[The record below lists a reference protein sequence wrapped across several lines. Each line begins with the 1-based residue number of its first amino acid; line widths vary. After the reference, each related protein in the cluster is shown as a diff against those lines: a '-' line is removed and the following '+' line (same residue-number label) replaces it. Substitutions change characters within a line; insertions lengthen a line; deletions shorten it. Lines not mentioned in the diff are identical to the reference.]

1 MDRSG
6 MISGMEHPFETAARR
21 LADARRD
28 RAQIE
33 RLPEAARPTTTEE
46 ALRIQRRAFEL
57 LGEPLGGWKCSV
69 PTGNNMIVAPMPSS
83 TIRRSSP
90 CPVIPHEGRAQI
102 EPEIAFYLRYD
113 LDPRA
118 TPYSEE
124 EVREAVFEAR
134 LVLELMASRY
144 MDHSAITFFEGLA
157 DSMRHQGMFVG
168 PVLESPFERPLES
181 FHLTIDGVFDKEVR
195 HPNGHPLKPLHWL
208 ANFLSGRGETL
219 RAGKLITTG
228 SYAGIIEVP
237 MGVPLKFTYGDLGG
251 FTAEFRAE

>member
-1 MDRSG
+1 
-6 MISGMEHPFETAARR
+6 MIPGMEHPFETAAQN
-21 LADARRD
+21 LANARRSG
-28 RAQIE
+28 IPTE
-33 RLPEAARPTTTEE
+33 RSPEASRPTTTEE

-69 PTGNNMIVAPMPSS
+69 PAGNNMIVAPLPSS
-83 TIRRSSP
+83 TIHRSSP

-102 EPEIAFYLRYD
+102 EPEIAFYLKYD
-113 LDPRA
+113 LEPRP
-118 TPYSEE
+118 TPYSED
-124 EVREAVFEAR
+124 EVREAVGETR

-144 MDHSAITFFEGLA
+144 ADHGAVTFLEALA

-168 PVLESPFERPLES
+168 PVLESPFERALES

-195 HPNGHPLKPLHWL
+195 HPNGHPLKPVHWL

-237 MGVPLKFTYGDLGG
+237 MGVPLNFTYGSLGG
-251 FTAEFRAE
+251 FTVEFK